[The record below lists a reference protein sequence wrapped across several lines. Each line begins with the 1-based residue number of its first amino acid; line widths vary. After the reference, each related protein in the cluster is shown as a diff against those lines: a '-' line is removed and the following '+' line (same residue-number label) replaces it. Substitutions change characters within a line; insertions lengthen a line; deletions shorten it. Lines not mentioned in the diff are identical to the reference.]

1 MKWTRLHKE
10 SSENNPRFKM
20 MEQEGDDEAK
30 NEEAISF
37 VKKTY
42 GQKVADALREYC
54 DTTGISPST
63 VAYSLKT
70 DGNGQVPWDKFD
82 NWLQRKKKVDFTDKF
97 GDYDIDAEIKKDRK
111 RRETMDVNVDD
122 FEKKM
127 AKIRKGF
134 GGKKSRRGRRTF
146 KESLGM
152 NNTPND
158 VIDFLCGAIVDDDTE
173 GYVQSFDYDDY
184 EPVLYLDMKNGQ
196 KFKVTVEEISED

>member
-1 MKWTRLHKE
+1 MKWKKLHKE
-10 SSENNPRFKM
+10 SCENNPRFKM
-20 MEQEGDDEAK
+20 MEDDESVYAEIAK
-30 NEEAISF
+30 TFGKDVSE
-37 VKKTY
+37 
-42 GQKVADALREYC
+42 ALREYC
-54 DTTGISPST
+54 GKTGLEPST

-70 DGNGQVPWDKFD
+70 DGNGQNPWEKFD
-82 NWLQRKKKVDFTDKF
+82 NWMKHNHRTDFDHKFRDKKY
-97 GDYDIDAEIKKDRK
+97 DYDAEIRQSKK
-111 RRETMDVNVDD
+111 RRETMDVDVDD

-158 VIDFLCGAIVDDDTE
+158 VIDFICGAIVDDDTE